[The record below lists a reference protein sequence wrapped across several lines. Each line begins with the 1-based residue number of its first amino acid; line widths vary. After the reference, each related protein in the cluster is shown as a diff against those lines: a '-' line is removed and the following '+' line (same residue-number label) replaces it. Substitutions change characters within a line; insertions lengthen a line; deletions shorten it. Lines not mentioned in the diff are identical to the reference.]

1 MAFAQ
6 RVNRVTMSGS
16 MYAGGEIWTTG
27 FYAGGTGTDAP
38 EPTDAMAEMVADEWQ
53 TFFTSVSVKVAYLF
67 KTATIKV
74 TPISAAGVI
83 DVPKIKSFSYPT
95 AIEGAHTG
103 NGNPPQCSVVATL
116 IADSGV
122 GLAGK
127 GRMYLPGIGS
137 GIDTTGH
144 LATSDANAIASALAT
159 FFANVNG
166 SFDNPGLA
174 INASH
179 RPIVIGDPTPIN
191 RVLTS
196 VRVGN
201 VFDTQRRR
209 RNALAETY
217 SSDTI

>member
-6 RVNRVTMSGS
+6 RVNRVTISGT
-16 MYAGGEIWTTG
+16 MYGGSEIWTTG
-27 FYAGGTGTDAP
+27 FYAGGASTDAP
-38 EPTDAMAEMVADEWQ
+38 DPSVAMAEMIADEWQ
-53 TFFTSVSVKVAYLF
+53 TFFTSATVKVAYLF
-67 KTATIKV
+67 KTATVKI
-74 TPISAAGVI
+74 TPWKTDGTI
-83 DVPKIKSFSYPT
+83 DVPKIRSWSYPT

-103 NGNPPQCSVVATL
+103 NGNPPQVSLVATL

-127 GRMYLPGIGS
+127 GRMYLPGLGE

-144 LATSDANAIASALAT
+144 LSSGYTANVASALAT
-159 FFANVNG
+159 FLSNVNA
-166 SFDNPGLA
+166 SFDNPGQA

-217 SSDTI
+217 ASDTI